1 MSKHIY
7 RLIAYKDGR
16 KVTLAEYRGDDT
28 GLHGFEIER
37 VERKSET
44 RETPM

>member
-1 MSKHIY
+1 MTHYIY

-16 KVTLAEYRGDDT
+16 KVTLAEYRGDDE
-28 GLHGFEIER
+28 GLYYYQIER
-37 VERKSET
+37 VEKQSET